1 MKQMMFS
8 KSFAAKIAT
17 MALFLGMAQGVSAQT
32 FLISTPN
39 SARFVMVTAD
49 GVNLRR
55 LPDARSGKVMV
66 WNSDAGSE
74 ETYSKL
80 YYSDT
85 EAKLY
90 RANAATGAYVD
101 VYHPAKNSY
110 LPVPYTQK
118 ESKNGWY
125 NVVATADEYAGN
137 PGKANAKYAWLKS
150 DFCKPI
156 DENSDNATVGSL
168 ITIPRYKE
176 WDAEHDRMG
185 YGPEVAFTNIHKR
198 DNGIRVMATPDGD
211 NNSVRVCV
219 PFLCN
224 GYVLAARVSV
234 EVVYAPNMKNGD
246 FTGILEMQ
254 ENDMGES
261 EKVFKVYMKS
271 NVDMLRKAAQNI
283 ESASAEIFEKLLS
296 VVCPRGV
303 IPTDE
308 VYFLDTNNKRHEISY
323 NASAAGSEKVYLTLP
338 MSVRNKKK

>member
-1 MKQMMFS
+1 
-8 KSFAAKIAT
+8 
-17 MALFLGMAQGVSAQT
+17 
-32 FLISTPN
+32 
-39 SARFVMVTAD
+39 
-49 GVNLRR
+49 
-55 LPDARSGKVMV
+55 
-66 WNSDAGSE
+66 
-74 ETYSKL
+74 
-80 YYSDT
+80 
-85 EAKLY
+85 
-90 RANAATGAYVD
+90 
-101 VYHPAKNSY
+101 
-110 LPVPYTQK
+110 
-118 ESKNGWY
+118 
-125 NVVATADEYAGN
+125 
-137 PGKANAKYAWLKS
+137 
-150 DFCKPI
+150 
-156 DENSDNATVGSL
+156 
-168 ITIPRYKE
+168 
-176 WDAEHDRMG
+176 
-185 YGPEVAFTNIHKR
+185 
-198 DNGIRVMATPDGD
+198 MATPDAD

-224 GYVLAARVSV
+224 GYVLVARVSV